1 MSEQTQGQPPLQTF
15 RDGAVVIKLWRQESQ
30 EHGAFVSATI
40 GRTYRDQATGE
51 YREYRSLSGTDML
64 KAQALLG
71 EAHREAVKWRQYFR
85 ETERQQGP
93 PEPEK
98 SEAVAARDAA
108 VQQQLPETSAAPQA
122 DNPTMA
128 GQRDTAMAN
137 AAPEPQGQDRSRQRE
152 PSQ

>member
-40 GRTYRDQATGE
+40 GRTYKDPATNE
-51 YREYRSLSGTDML
+51 YKESRSLSGTDML

-85 ETERQQGP
+85 ETERQQGA
-93 PEPEK
+93 PEPERT
-98 SEAVAARDAA
+98 EPVAERDAA
-108 VQQQLPETSAAPQA
+108 LQQQLPGSEAVPQA
-122 DNPTMA
+122 QTLSMA
-128 GQRDTAMAN
+128 QQRDAAMAN
-137 AAPEPQGQDRSRQRE
+137 AAPATSERGPSREPQR
-152 PSQ
+152 